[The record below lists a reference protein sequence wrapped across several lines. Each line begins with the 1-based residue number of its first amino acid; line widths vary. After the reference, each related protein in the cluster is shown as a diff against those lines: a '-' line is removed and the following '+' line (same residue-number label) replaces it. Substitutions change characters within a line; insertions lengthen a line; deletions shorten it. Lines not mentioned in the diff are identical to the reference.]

1 MTALGAVRD
10 KTWHLRGFKNLIGET
25 RDIHDDTQS
34 RLNILSVVREPSN
47 VGEAPTRG
55 KLLFAG
61 GRGFSMEACEGKGRG
76 HNLWTFWLE
85 GLAC

>member
-34 RLNILSVVREPSN
+34 RLNILCCKGAIKCGGSTNEREIT
-47 VGEAPTRG
+47 VCW
-55 KLLFAG
+55 

>member
-1 MTALGAVRD
+1 VRD
-10 KTWHLRGFKNLIGET
+10 KTWHLRGFKNLIEEI
-25 RDIHDDTQS
+25 RDIHHDTQS
-34 RLNILSVVREPSN
+34 RLNILSIVRELPN
-47 VGEAPTRG
+47 MGEAPMRG

-61 GRGFSMEACEGKGRG
+61 CRGLSMEACEGKGRG